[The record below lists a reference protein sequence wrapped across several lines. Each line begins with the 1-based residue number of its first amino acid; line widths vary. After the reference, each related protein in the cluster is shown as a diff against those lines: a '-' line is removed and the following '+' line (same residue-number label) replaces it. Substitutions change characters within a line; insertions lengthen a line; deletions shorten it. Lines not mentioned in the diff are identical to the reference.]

1 MNNEQ
6 LAMNSR
12 ECSKMK
18 CGIMKITTTENQL
31 AIVFQGLEK
40 LAGLKSKLV
49 IPRSDIVDIQWSPE
63 VPDAFSFKG
72 WRCPGTSIPG
82 VFLAGS
88 FSHEGHWEFFCAYLK
103 RPGELRIE
111 TNQNRYKIIRITADS
126 QMAEEALSWWKSAS

>member
-1 MNNEQ
+1 
-6 LAMNSR
+6 
-12 ECSKMK
+12 
-18 CGIMKITTTENQL
+18 MKIITTSDQL
-31 AIVFQGLEK
+31 TIVFQGLEK

-49 IPRSDIVDIQWSPE
+49 IPRDDIVDIQWSPE

-126 QMAEEALSWWKSAS
+126 QMAEEALSWWKNAS